1 MQRTRKIIKVSV
13 IEIIANF
20 ALVIVKALI
29 GFFSNSI
36 AIILDAVNNLTDT
49 ISSIV
54 VIIGAKIAG
63 RKPDHEHPYGH
74 GRVEY
79 ITAAIVSL
87 VILYAGVMAVVE
99 AFKKIISGDKADY
112 SIISIIIVALAILV
126 KICLGLYVKKSG
138 KKLNCSSLINSG
150 QDSLND
156 AILSFSTLVAAILNF
171 VWGINL
177 EAYLAIFI
185 ALFIIKSAFKML
197 SESIDLITGVRA
209 EEDLVDQLRKK
220 VEQNEEVQGVYDIS
234 LHNYGPTKIVGSAN
248 IQVRDDMTAAE
259 IHELT
264 RNLSMEIYERLGIV
278 ITFGIY
284 AENND
289 ENYKRIKKRILE
301 LEKEHEE
308 IKQVHGFYVTKE
320 DRVFFD
326 MVVDFNC
333 KNPKKIRDLVV
344 EDLEKKF
351 PKYNFFV
358 ILDADVSG

>member
-1 MQRTRKIIKVSV
+1 MDRKKIIIKTS
-13 IEIIANF
+13 IIGILVNVM
-20 ALVIVKALI
+20 LVIFKSIV
-29 GFFSNSI
+29 GFFTNSI

-54 VIIGAKIAG
+54 VIIGAKVAG

-126 KICLGLYVKKSG
+126 KICLGIYVKKSG
-138 KKLNCSSLINSG
+138 KKLNCSSLVNSG

-171 VWGINL
+171 VWGLNL

-185 ALFIIKSAFKML
+185 ALFIIKSAFRML
-197 SESIDLITGVRA
+197 SESVDLITGVRA
-209 EEDLVDQLRKK
+209 EEDLVDQLRKR
-220 VEQNEEVQGVYDIS
+220 VEENEEVQGVYDIS
-234 LHNYGPTKIVGSAN
+234 LHNYGPTKIIGSAN

-264 RNLSMEIYERLGIV
+264 RNLSIEVFERLGIV

-284 AENND
+284 AEND
-289 ENYKRIKKRILE
+289 AEKYKKIKKRILE

-326 MVVDFNC
+326 LVVDFSC
-333 KNPKKIRDLVV
+333 KNPRKIRDLVV
-344 EDLEKKF
+344 DDLEKKF

-358 ILDADVSG
+358 ILDTDVSG